1 MSRAGLQV
9 LVCSNR
15 NLFGFTCAA

>member
-9 LVCSNR
+9 LVSLIR
-15 NLFGFTCAA
+15 NLFGFTCTT